1 MTKKSIIISV
11 ISVICLVGIVSFAM
25 YGCSSKGGNEKK
37 KKNRGVGANYR
48 YKPRKVLRHKE
59 MRLLNLWVLQMKTA
73 TILRW
78 IRQNLQIQPRL

>member
-37 KKNRGVGANYR
+37 ETAQEVKQRKKVREG
-48 YKPRKVLRHKE
+48 
-59 MRLLNLWVLQMKTA
+59 
-73 TILRW
+73 
-78 IRQNLQIQPRL
+78 